1 MCLLMIRSDYYIS
14 YNVYVFVFINYKK
27 WYYFYNVYEF
37 YFYKINK
44 IKGGQD
50 RENSCQNFCLFQK
63 VFVGNVVIVQF

>member
-1 MCLLMIRSDYYIS
+1 MMRSYYIIG

-44 IKGGQD
+44 IKRG
-50 RENSCQNFCLFQK
+50 
-63 VFVGNVVIVQF
+63 